1 MPKCNFNKVALQDS
15 EPCQTSKM
23 KLFGKIVQAFQPSN
37 IFAKSFIL
45 DVWHGSEY
53 ASGTVIIFCIVE
65 TEFSIMLLNIYRLIL
80 ETTVECKI
88 HLTFTC
94 GNWFFPLERNET
106 WFDLGNLKMTHF
118 SWYWKEINLIR
129 QTTKSYSYR
138 NSHPEVFC

>member
-1 MPKCNFNKVALQDS
+1 MPKRNFNKVALQDS

-23 KLFGKIVQAFQPSN
+23 KLFGKIVQAFQVSN

-45 DVWHGSEY
+45 DVI
-53 ASGTVIIFCIVE
+53 TFCIVE
-65 TEFSIMLLNIYRLIL
+65 TEFSIMLLDIYRLIL

-106 WFDLGNLKMTHF
+106 WFDLGNLKITHF
-118 SWYWKEINLIR
+118 SWY
-129 QTTKSYSYR
+129 
-138 NSHPEVFC
+138 